1 MSARNIIGI
10 VSGKGG
16 VGKSTVSLNLSLALA
31 ERGHAVGLLDAD
43 LYGPDIAL
51 MVGLTRQ
58 HPAKHVD
65 VWRNP
70 LLAEMPTKPIE
81 RYGIKV
87 MSSQFLVAEDQA
99 LAMSDSVMRLLLHRL
114 VEQLDWGTLDY
125 LVIDLPPGTAD
136 LQQLVARHAGLSGV
150 IVVVTPQDLAHLDA
164 KKAITMYTTNNVAVL
179 GGIENMSGMACPDCR
194 HHIDVFPR
202 VPFERSIWA
211 TGIERLALVPMVP
224 ALAAAAEAGQPTLL
238 AHPDGEPA
246 QAFRG
251 LADVV
256 VRRLP

>member
-1 MSARNIIGI
+1 MTARHVVAV

-16 VGKSTVSLNLSLALA
+16 VGKSTVSLNLALALA

-58 HPAKHVD
+58 HPAKGVT
-65 VWRNP
+65 VWTNP
-70 LLAEMPTKPIE
+70 LLAEMPQAPVE
-81 RYGIKV
+81 RFGIKV

-99 LAMSDSVMRLLLHRL
+99 VAMSDSIMQLLLGRL
-114 VEQLDWGTLDY
+114 MDQLDWGSLDY
-125 LVIDLPPGTAD
+125 LVVDLPPGTAD
-136 LQQLVARHAGLSGV
+136 LQQLMARQAGLSGV

-164 KKAITMYTTNNVAVL
+164 KKAISMYTTNNVSVL
-179 GGIENMSGMACPDCR
+179 GGVENMSGMACPDCG

-202 VPFERSIWA
+202 VPHDRSIWA

-224 ALAAAAEAGQPTLL
+224 ALAQAAEAGQPTLL

-256 VRRLP
+256 ARRLP